1 MTTYAEYLATG
12 AGLVEYRVEVEG
24 CPLQFCTTH
33 AMAGPVIG
41 GGAAA
46 GLRRVGG
53 LARDGLS
60 FTESCYLPGADYKA
74 TLGAVVIEDTDESVA
89 WNLRAASYVFSKIPR
104 SVGFLLTSALA
115 ADATFSVRDSSAF
128 TVGTVYHID
137 TEAFRVDSINDATT
151 IGVTRG
157 MWGTT
162 QQGHFVAVSTLTG
175 DRSIVCPIY
184 DSPPTYRRRRVWIY
198 GHGSS
203 ELGLGTTGTLVARGV
218 IASAPQ
224 LSEGTTWSFG
234 LAPLTSLMDSDVGPR
249 EGQAAFRGI
258 YYPGASP
265 FRVSVGR
272 RTSAD
277 PYGAITASTTIL
289 MVGFWESNAAW
300 CAALEN
306 ELNADATI
314 AGWGVTFSARESGS
328 RWELFV
334 TIGNPAL
341 YVSVIN
347 GSAADGQFLRYLYP
361 EGSAYPEPVAVS
373 ADTEYRCDWR
383 GHDQP
388 DWGPMGEA
396 VTSGS
401 RGVPRGQYYA
411 SRAGAS
417 TPADVAAWPWYRLY
431 LASTSGLA
439 VDDPIRVTAPEGG
452 LYASWEAPIAAINTD
467 EGWVEIDPDRMAPLA
482 WGRSGPIEPIVG
494 DRGIWTLVT
503 PATMPTLS
511 LVRSYGDA
519 THLAA
524 FINAVTADAVA
535 NANAGVVPFL
545 LDTDFAAYTTL
556 EAAVLEAA
564 NGRPWLLA
572 RNYHFATAVRFSDII
587 KHECRLY
594 GLFFATDT
602 TGKITLRPLAARL
615 DEDHVLA
622 SSDLIN
628 DDSFGEI
635 VVEPDGILTGL
646 TVRTGYDA
654 IEDEHKG
661 QVYELT
667 MLAALSAQRARM
679 ALEIAPKTR
688 AAGSEP
694 DFDALWSHLQAP
706 VSMWS
711 KQRARVSVSVN
722 ATFHDAM
729 IGDVVYATIPQ
740 LPYDGER
747 GIDGGG
753 GGIVNTR
760 GTITGRSWDANEPAI
775 LLDIDFDALDVAGY
789 TPTGRVT
796 ATSGAGTAWTVTL
809 DADEYGPGGDVAD
822 AEFFVAGMKV
832 RLMEWDATIPTI
844 RSGTVDAVVGNNV
857 TLTLGSSW
865 TPGSS
870 VWNLLFDD
878 STTSGL
884 TTAQLR
890 YAYIARSGSR
900 VTLASGTQ
908 ATRNFAP

>member
-1 MTTYAEYLATG
+1 VSTFAEYLATG
-12 AGLVEYRVEVEG
+12 SGLAEYRVAIEG

-33 AMAGPVIG
+33 AMAGPVVG

-46 GLRRVGG
+46 GLLRVGG
-53 LARDGLS
+53 LLRDGLA

-74 TLGAVVIEDTDESVA
+74 TLGSVVIEDTDESVA
-89 WNLRAASYVFSKIPR
+89 WNLRAASSVFSKIPR
-104 SVGFLLTSALA
+104 AVGFLLASATA
-115 ADATFSVRDSSAF
+115 SDTAFSVRDSSAF

-137 TEAFRVDSINDATT
+137 TEAFRVDSIGGSLT
-151 IGVTRG
+151 INVTRG
-157 MWGTT
+157 MWNTAA
-162 QQGHFVAVSTLTG
+162 QGHFVAVSTLTG

-184 DSPPTYRRRRVWIY
+184 DAPPTYRRRRVWIY
-198 GHGSS
+198 GHGPS

-265 FRVSVGR
+265 LRVSVGK
-272 RTSAD
+272 RTGDAYTD
-277 PYGAITASTTIL
+277 PITASSAVIL
-289 MVGFWESNAAW
+289 SGFWETQEAF
-300 CAALEN
+300 CADLQDA
-306 ELNADATI
+306 LNANATI
-314 AGWGVTFSARESGS
+314 SGWGVTFSARPVGS
-328 RWELFV
+328 EWELFV
-334 TIGNPAL
+334 TTATPTAAYI
-341 YVSVIN
+341 SVFF
-347 GSAADGQFLRYLYP
+347 GSACDGEFTGELY
-361 EGSAYPEPVAVS
+361 ELGSTLPLAAASP
-373 ADTEYRCDWR
+373 DHEYWCAWR
-383 GHDQP
+383 GHSVP
-388 DWGPMGEA
+388 EWGPSGDK
-396 VTSGS
+396 VTEGA

-411 SRAGAS
+411 WGGPPDEPSEI
-417 TPADVAAWPWYRLY
+417 AAWPWYRLY

-439 VDDPIRVTAPEGG
+439 VDDPIRVTPAEDGLFAP
-452 LYASWEAPIAAINTD
+452 WQAPIATVNAG
-467 EGWVEIDPDRMAPLA
+467 EGWVEIDPDRMAPLS
-482 WGRSGPIEPIVG
+482 WGTGPIAPLVG

-503 PATMPTLS
+503 PSTSPTVS

-524 FINAVTADAVA
+524 FIAEVTADAVD

-545 LDTDFAAYTTL
+545 LSDDFASYATL

-572 RNYHFATAVRFSDII
+572 RNYHFASAVRFADII

-594 GLFFATDT
+594 GLFFATDAN
-602 TGKITLRPLAARL
+602 GRITLRPLAARL

-667 MLAALSAQRARM
+667 MLAALSAQRARL

-694 DFDALWSHLQAP
+694 DFEALWSHLQAP

-711 KQRARVSVSVN
+711 KQRARVSISVR
-722 ATFHDAM
+722 ATFCNAM

-753 GGIVNTR
+753 GGIVSTR

-775 LLDIDFDALDVAGY
+775 MLDIDFDALDVAGY

-809 DADEYGPGGDVAD
+809 DADEYGPGGAVVD
-822 AEFFVAGMKV
+822 ASFFVAGMMV
-832 RLMEWDATIPTI
+832 RLMEWDASIPTI
-844 RSGTVDAVVGNNV
+844 RTGTVVSVSGNDV
-857 TLTLGSSW
+857 TLTTDSAW
-865 TPGSS
+865 VPGAS
-870 VWNLLFDD
+870 VWNLLFAD
-878 STTSGL
+878 STTAGL

-890 YAYIARSGSR
+890 YAYIARSGGR
-900 VTLASGTQ
+900 VTIDGGTR

>member
-12 AGLVEYRVEVEG
+12 TGLVEYRVEVEG

-33 AMAGPVIG
+33 AMAGFVVG
-41 GGAAA
+41 GGGAA

-115 ADATFSVRDSSAF
+115 ADATLSVRDSSAF

-137 TEAFRVDSINDATT
+137 TEAVRVDSINDATT

-203 ELGLGTTGTLVARGV
+203 ELGLGTSGTLVARGV

-265 FRVSVGR
+265 FRVSVGKR
-272 RTSAD
+272 SGDAYTDPIAASSAV
-277 PYGAITASTTIL
+277 IL
-289 MVGFWESNAAW
+289 SGFWETQEQF
-300 CAALEN
+300 CAALEDA
-306 ELNADATI
+306 LNNDATI
-314 AGWGVTFSARESGS
+314 SGWGVTFSARPSGS
-328 RWELFV
+328 KWELFV
-334 TIGNPAL
+334 TTATPTAAYI
-341 YVSVIN
+341 SCFF
-347 GSAADGQFLRYLYP
+347 GSACDGEFTGELY
-361 EGSAYPEPVAVS
+361 EIGSTLPLTAASPAH
-373 ADTEYRCDWR
+373 EYWCAWR
-383 GHDQP
+383 GHNVDA
-388 DWGPMGEA
+388 WGPKGDK
-396 VTSGS
+396 VTEGS

-411 SRAGAS
+411 WGGPPDDPSEI
-417 TPADVAAWPWYRLY
+417 TAWPWYRLY

-439 VDDPIRVTAPEGG
+439 VDDPIRVSPSEPG
-452 LYASWEAPIAAINTD
+452 LFGAWEAPVAAVNAD
-467 EGWVEIDPDRMAPLA
+467 EGWVEFDPDRQYAA
-482 WGRSGPIEPIVG
+482 AAGSTDIIGGARNA
-494 DRGIWTLVT
+494 WTLVT
-503 PATMPTLS
+503 PATAPTLS

-545 LDTDFAAYTTL
+545 LDTDFASYTTL

-572 RNYHFATAVRFSDII
+572 RNYHFATAVRFSDVI

-661 QVYELT
+661 QVYDLT

-722 ATFHDAM
+722 ATFYNAM

-809 DADEYGPGGDVAD
+809 DADEYGPGGAVAD
-822 AEFFVAGMKV
+822 AEFFAVGMKV